1 MIKNG
6 TQHIASLRDG
16 RQVYLNGQ
24 PVGDV
29 TAHAAFRNSIRSYAS
44 LYDYQARDENV
55 EKMTFVSPD
64 SGNRVSR
71 IWQLRPPTTNSSNA
85 VPRWKRGRSCITAS
99 WAARRIT
106 SRPVLPAW

>member
-29 TAHAAFRNSIRSYAS
+29 TAHAAFRNSIAATRAC
-44 LYDYQARDENV
+44 
-55 EKMTFVSPD
+55 
-64 SGNRVSR
+64 
-71 IWQLRPPTTNSSNA
+71 TT
-85 VPRWKRGRSCITAS
+85 T
-99 WAARRIT
+99 RRATRT
-106 SRPVLPAW
+106 SRR

>member
-44 LYDYQARDENV
+44 LYD
-55 EKMTFVSPD
+55 
-64 SGNRVSR
+64 
-71 IWQLRPPTTNSSNA
+71 
-85 VPRWKRGRSCITAS
+85 
-99 WAARRIT
+99 
-106 SRPVLPAW
+106 

>member
-16 RQVYLNGQ
+16 RQVYLDGKA
-24 PVGDV
+24 VGDV
-29 TAHAAFRNSIRSYAS
+29 TAHPAFRNSIRSYAS
-44 LYDYQARDENV
+44 LYDYQARPENV

-71 IWQLRPPTTNSSNA
+71 IWELPTSYEQLVERRSALEAWTELHFGFM
-85 VPRWKRGRSCITAS
+85 GRSPDHVA
-99 WAARRIT
+99 
-106 SRPVLPAW
+106 